1 MNYKKNIERSLHLV
15 AVCALFS
22 LALGC
27 QTPQETT
34 TYQPKPELEAYLEE
48 GLRPFYY
55 GVASGDPLSDRVI
68 IWTHITPDAP
78 AKTVDVAWQ
87 VASDPSFSQIVQ
99 KGNVK
104 SDSSS
109 DHTIKVDV
117 GSLSAHQVY
126 YYRFLALGATSP
138 VGRTKT
144 APANTV
150 DSLKFAVV
158 SCSNYEWGYFNAY
171 KKIGERT
178 DLDAVIHL
186 GDYIYEYAPGTYGD
200 TTLDRSHI
208 PARDILTLDDYR
220 NRYAQYRLDPDL
232 RLVHQ
237 NHPFITVWDDHEI
250 ANNAFQT
257 GAQNHKPEQGSYTTR
272 REIARKVYYEWLPV
286 REGQATAG
294 ELYRKFKF
302 GNLASLIMLDER
314 LAGRSAPVDSLGHP
328 ELNSEERNM
337 LGEQQLNWFTTQLA
351 DTSAIWKIIGNQVI
365 FSYLNWGT
373 PSFNI
378 NLDSWDGYPAERKKI
393 ADFIRSNNISD
404 VVFVT
409 GDTHSSWALE
419 VTEDPFELYDPESG
433 EGAFAVEFGTTSVNS
448 GNSDE
453 RFPADSVK
461 LHEEKITNSP
471 INPHLKYANLRDH
484 GYLLISVYPG
494 SVRANW
500 YYVETVKEPSDQE
513 FLGNSLEVDR
523 GVSRIRSPE
532 IEAL

>member
-1 MNYKKNIERSLHLV
+1 MKPLMLY
-15 AVCALFS
+15 ALI
-22 LALGC
+22 ALLGGC
-27 QTPQETT
+27 QSPRETT
-34 TYQPKPELEAYLEE
+34 AYQSKPELVADLEE
-48 GLRPFYY
+48 SLRPFYY
-55 GVASGDPLSDRVI
+55 GVASGDPLPDRVI
-68 IWTHITPDAP
+68 IWTHITPNTAVE
-78 AKTVDVAWQ
+78 AVEVEWQ
-87 VASDPSFSQIVQ
+87 VASDPSFSQLLQ
-99 KGNVK
+99 KGTAK

-109 DHTIKVDV
+109 DHTVKVDV
-117 GSLSAHQVY
+117 GNLLPHKIY

-144 APANTV
+144 APAEAA

-171 KKIGERT
+171 RKIGNRA

-208 PARDILTLDDYR
+208 PTHDILTLEDYR
-220 NRYAQYRLDPDL
+220 TRYAQYRLDLDL
-232 RLVHQ
+232 RLAHQ
-237 NHPFITVWDDHEI
+237 HHPFITVWDDHEI

-257 GAQNHKPEQGSYTTR
+257 GAQNHKPEQGSYATR
-272 REIARKVYYEWLPV
+272 REIAKKVYYEWLPV
-286 REGQATAG
+286 REGQVTAG
-294 ELYRKFKF
+294 ELYRRFKF
-302 GNLASLIMLDER
+302 GSLANLIMLDER
-314 LAGRSAPVDSLGHP
+314 LTGRSAPVDSLGHP

-337 LGEQQLNWFTTQLA
+337 LGEQQLNWFTEQLA
-351 DTSAIWKIIGNQVI
+351 DTSATWKIVGNQVI

-404 VVFVT
+404 VVFIT

-419 VTEDPFELYDPESG
+419 VTEDPFTLYDPDSG

-461 LHEEKITNSP
+461 LHEKKITNSP
-471 INPHLKYANLRDH
+471 VNPHLKYANLRDH
-484 GYLLISVYPG
+484 GYLLLSVYPG
-494 SVRANW
+494 SVKADW
-500 YYVETVKEPSDQE
+500 YYVETVKEPTDQE
-513 FLGNSLEVDR
+513 FLGHSLQVDR
-523 GVSRIRSPE
+523 GVSRMRSPRVN
-532 IEAL
+532 AL